1 MGKIR
6 RPPKN
11 ICYPYPKAIGRGY
24 SIGKII
30 GRATEIERFP
40 KWGDYMRI
48 LDLVEW
54 QRDDYHKNPHKELR
68 FCQFYRR
75 AGGTDNDWIFGQGA
89 GHMKNTT
96 FYKLIH
102 KAATRPDYG
111 TFKGIFDKFVDKRIC
126 RQRKT

>member
-6 RPPKN
+6 IPPKD
-11 ICYPYPKAIGRGY
+11 IKYPYPKAVGHGY
-24 SIGKII
+24 SVGKII
-30 GRATEIERFP
+30 GRAMEIECFP

-48 LDLVEW
+48 LDLVEFKPDKY
-54 QRDDYHKNPHKELR
+54 QKCHKELR
-68 FCQFYRR
+68 FCQFYRK

-89 GHMKNTT
+89 GHMSVET

-102 KAATRPDYG
+102 KAKTNPDWG
-111 TFKGIFDKFVDKRIC
+111 NFKGVFDEPTIKRAR